1 MTGEGEGGGQ
11 FTAEKALRHPPT
23 CVPAGGRTLLSLD
36 LRPRK
41 KSGYVKANVF
51 FSASIYRGIV
61 GASFVVCKPLGG
73 EGGGE

>member
-11 FTAEKALRHPPT
+11 FTAEKARRHRRGA
-23 CVPAGGRTLLSLD
+23 AGGRTLLSLD